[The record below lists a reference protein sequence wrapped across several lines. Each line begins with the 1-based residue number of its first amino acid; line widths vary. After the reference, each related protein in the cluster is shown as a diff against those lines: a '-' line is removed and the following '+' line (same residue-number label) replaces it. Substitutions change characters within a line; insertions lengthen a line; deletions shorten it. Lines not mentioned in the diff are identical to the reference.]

1 MKTSSL
7 LALSVAA
14 LISFSTFADEASF
27 ADEAAVLDF
36 NRDLAPVLSKNC
48 VACHNA
54 KKAEGGLNLESHAA
68 LLAGGDSGAA
78 VVAGNAS
85 QSSLVERVLSEDD
98 PMPPDDNSVGAKRL
112 TVEEV
117 ELLRQWI
124 AAGAL
129 TPTAAVMRTLQWQPV
144 PATLQ
149 PVYALAASPDGNYL
163 SFGRGSTVSITRQL
177 VAEAG
182 DLPMQ
187 RLIDPAIAE
196 TVGPAGPL
204 APATHLDMVQS
215 LAFSADSQRLATG
228 GYRTVKIWRRKTE
241 PTRELVGLSP
251 ATGLSTVSPDG
262 RWIAQASGEQVIE
275 ITDCQSGQSHRFLK
289 THAAKV
295 TALAWL
301 SDSRQLLTCDAAG
314 GMALTHVDTYAV
326 EPIAL
331 ATPLVGTTLERID
344 DTQWLIIDEQQRLHV
359 GTLATS
365 ADAGATA
372 VKTMTAR
379 ALEGFGNVVAAAVT
393 GPEATRAVL
402 AMADGKLKLVALPGM
417 EVLKEIDAQ
426 TSVRALAVDPAG
438 SLLAALPQTGPVHV
452 WKLETGE
459 LFAKLDQDYSKSHLV
474 RNSDR
479 NLVRQRALIERLAAK
494 VPELQKVVEQEVEA
508 TKKVQE
514 ARDKAAEALTAKV
527 AEVTTAATGVS
538 EAEQALV
545 AAQAAV
551 TEAMKMVEVKTAEID
566 AKKKAV
572 TEVEQQKVAAEQELA
587 KREQALATA
596 NDSSQ
601 RAAAKVPELEQ
612 VVEQEQAQLTTLE
625 AKHTET
631 QSLPV
636 ATDQP
641 TALAFNHDGTRLVV
655 AHADQRLRLFST
667 RTGMPEGNPQTAA
680 KVVALRTTS
689 SNEVV
694 CLTETGAV
702 QAWDLNLP
710 WELERTLGSASESPF
725 SDRITALDF
734 SPDGKLL
741 AVGSGPPSRFGDIK
755 LIDVETGAMARDLG
769 EAHSDTVLSLQFS
782 PDGRQ
787 LASGGADKLCRVF
800 DVASGELQRALE
812 GHTHHVLGVA
822 WKDDARTLITASA
835 DATLKVWEVESGT
848 QLRTIAGFSKEIA
861 AVKFVGQ
868 TSEFVLASTDG
879 NARLY
884 NADNGQQVRAF
895 GGASNALYAVAL
907 SAESKQVYSGGQT
920 GQIWAWQLDDAKLLR
935 TLP

>member
-1 MKTSSL
+1 
-7 LALSVAA
+7 
-14 LISFSTFADEASF
+14 
-27 ADEAAVLDF
+27 
-36 NRDLAPVLSKNC
+36 
-48 VACHNA
+48 
-54 KKAEGGLNLESHAA
+54 
-68 LLAGGDSGAA
+68 
-78 VVAGNAS
+78 
-85 QSSLVERVLSEDD
+85 
-98 PMPPDDNSVGAKRL
+98 
-112 TVEEV
+112 
-117 ELLRQWI
+117 
-124 AAGAL
+124 
-129 TPTAAVMRTLQWQPV
+129 
-144 PATLQ
+144 
-149 PVYALAASPDGNYL
+149 
-163 SFGRGSTVSITRQL
+163 
-177 VAEAG
+177 
-182 DLPMQ
+182 
-187 RLIDPAIAE
+187 
-196 TVGPAGPL
+196 
-204 APATHLDMVQS
+204 
-215 LAFSADSQRLATG
+215 
-228 GYRTVKIWRRKTE
+228 
-241 PTRELVGLSP
+241 
-251 ATGLSTVSPDG
+251 
-262 RWIAQASGEQVIE
+262 
-275 ITDCQSGQSHRFLK
+275 
-289 THAAKV
+289 
-295 TALAWL
+295 
-301 SDSRQLLTCDAAG
+301 
-314 GMALTHVDTYAV
+314 
-326 EPIAL
+326 
-331 ATPLVGTTLERID
+331 
-344 DTQWLIIDEQQRLHV
+344 
-359 GTLATS
+359 
-365 ADAGATA
+365 
-372 VKTMTAR
+372 
-379 ALEGFGNVVAAAVT
+379 
-393 GPEATRAVL
+393 
-402 AMADGKLKLVALPGM
+402 
-417 EVLKEIDAQ
+417 
-426 TSVRALAVDPAG
+426 
-438 SLLAALPQTGPVHV
+438 VHV

-459 LFAKLDQDYSKSHLV
+459 LFAKLEQDYSKSQLV
-474 RNSDR
+474 RSSDR

-527 AEVTTAATGVS
+527 AEVSTAATGVS
-538 EAEQALV
+538 EAEQALA
-545 AAQAAV
+545 AAQSAV
-551 TEAMKMVEVKTAEID
+551 TEAMKMVEAKTAELD

-572 TEVEQQKVAAEQELA
+572 TEVEQQRVAAEQELA
-587 KREQALATA
+587 KRDQALATA

-612 VVEQEQAQLTTLE
+612 VVEQEKSQLTALE
-625 AKHTET
+625 AKHAET

-641 TALAFNHDGTRLVV
+641 TALAFTHDGTRLVV
-655 AHADQRLRLFST
+655 SHADQRLRLFST

-680 KVVALRTTS
+680 KVVSLRTTS

-694 CLTETGAV
+694 CVTETGAV
-702 QAWDLNLP
+702 QAWDLNMP

-755 LIDVETGAMARDLG
+755 LIDTETGAIARDLG

-907 SAESKQVYSGGQT
+907 SSESKQVYSGGQT
-920 GQIWAWQLDDAKLLR
+920 GQIWAWQLEDAKLLR